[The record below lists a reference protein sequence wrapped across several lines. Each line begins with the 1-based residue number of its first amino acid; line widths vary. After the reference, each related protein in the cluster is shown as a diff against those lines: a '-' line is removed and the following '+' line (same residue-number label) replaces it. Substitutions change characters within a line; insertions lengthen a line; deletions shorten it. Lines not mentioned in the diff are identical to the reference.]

1 MNNST
6 HYDTLQIK
14 PSATIAEIKQ
24 SYRRL
29 VKLFHP
35 DSQSQTADPEQI
47 IRINAAYEVLSDR
60 QKRDLYDRQLHSIP
74 SFQEQRQPADDRH
87 YQTRG
92 KDADERLQQWLKQV
106 YAPVDRLLCRI
117 LYSLTEQIEELSA
130 DPFDDGL
137 MEEFQAYLE
146 DCRHNLNRA
155 QRIFRSLPNPAT
167 VAGVAASLYYCLDRI
182 SDGLEELNLFTLN
195 YSDRYLHTGQ
205 ELFRIA
211 NQLRREGQAALKTVA

>member
-6 HYDTLQIK
+6 YYDTLQIK

-74 SFQEQRQPADDRH
+74 LFQEQRQPTDNRD

-92 KDADERLQQWLKQV
+92 KDADEQLQQWLKQV

-130 DPFDDGL
+130 DPFDDEL

-146 DCRHNLNRA
+146 DCRQDLNRA
-155 QRIFRSLPNPAT
+155 QRIFRSLPNPST
-167 VAGVAASLYYCLDRI
+167 VAGVAASLYYALDRI
-182 SDGLEELNLFTLN
+182 SDGLEELNFFTLN
-195 YSDRYLHTGQ
+195 YSDRYLPTGQ

-211 NQLRREGQAALKTVA
+211 NQLRREGQASLKTVA